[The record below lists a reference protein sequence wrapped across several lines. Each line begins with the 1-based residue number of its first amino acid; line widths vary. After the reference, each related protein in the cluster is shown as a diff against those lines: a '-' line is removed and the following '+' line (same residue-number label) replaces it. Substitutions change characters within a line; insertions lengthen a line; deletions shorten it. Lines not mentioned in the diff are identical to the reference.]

1 MWKKTRNFI
10 QIPSDYIHHTPT
22 RYYDWF
28 VGTGFYKMTGSPES
42 PLARLVVFMV
52 CLSVAGG
59 IVAGVHYYTVD
70 LPQQQ
75 SLQAPTNAYDCWDVC
90 NIQWDACRALCY
102 QGSGAICDPVTCAL
116 DYKHC
121 LRKCDR
127 YA

>member
-1 MWKKTRNFI
+1 MAESTR
-10 QIPSDYIHHTPT
+10 
-22 RYYDWF
+22 
-28 VGTGFYKMTGSPES
+28 S

-52 CLSVAGG
+52 CLSIAGS
-59 IVAGVHYYTVD
+59 IVAGVHYYAVD

-90 NIQWDACRALCY
+90 NIQWDACSALCY
-102 QGSGAICDPVTCAL
+102 QARSDAICDPVTCAS

-127 YA
+127 WG